1 MVTLGSHLR
10 DVVRLQPWIILL
22 DRETTTV
29 YHAKQPAF
37 WTMYTS
43 LTWVPR
49 GKAEAK
55 LDLPATEPPPHE
67 NGADNPQP
75 MDADTPADE
84 AMETPNETMNG
95 DDADGDVKPDASLF
109 MDDDDDDKS
118 EVDIDE
124 VLANDLDNLRFYKS
138 NKDDPLL
145 KDGERDDGFDEEELD
160 ELRIRPTDAL
170 LIATK
175 SGEEASH
182 LEYHLF
188 DDNPDD
194 SDDEATEE
202 YVPNSYVHHDMVLP
216 TIPLCCAYT
225 SLSTEENPDAFHN
238 LVAVGMFTPGI
249 DIWDVDD
256 VHALTPIN
264 SMGGYNVVKKKK
276 TPGGAG
282 KKRKSNKKPRLQLK
296 EDSHEDAVLSLSWNH
311 VQKEYLASGSADHTV
326 KIWDI
331 ESSHC
336 ACTLRHHGDKVQSV
350 KFHPTNE
357 SLLVT
362 GGFDK
367 AVHVVDLREQK
378 STGSWSV
385 DADVE
390 SVHWFGAGN
399 NSVLVAT
406 EAGTMYEFD
415 RRTVS
420 SSEPAEPVVKWAAHT
435 GAVSACTV
443 SADIPGLLVT
453 GSVDKRVKVW
463 NVESANAKLLLDLPS
478 KVGAVFSAA
487 FCPTPSSEGNKNSS
501 ASPFVLAYGGQK
513 ADVEIVDLGI
523 ENKEFR
529 NHYQQHV
536 SGQAFKALE
545 RRAARVSNC
554 SLKKLRQMRIAADE
568 DENK

>member
-1 MVTLGSHLR
+1 
-10 DVVRLQPWIILL
+10 
-22 DRETTTV
+22 
-29 YHAKQPAF
+29 
-37 WTMYTS
+37 
-43 LTWVPR
+43 
-49 GKAEAK
+49 
-55 LDLPATEPPPHE
+55 
-67 NGADNPQP
+67 
-75 MDADTPADE
+75 MDADTPADKSMDAPNNGVNSDE
-84 AMETPNETMNG
+84 AN
-95 DDADGDVKPDASLF
+95 GDVKPDASLF
-109 MDDDDDDKS
+109 MDDDDDS

-124 VLANDLDNLRFYKS
+124 VLANDLDSLRFYKS

-145 KDGERDDGFDEEELD
+145 KDGEKDDGYDEQELD

-225 SLSTEENPDAFHN
+225 SLPAEEDPENVFHN
-238 LVAVGMFTPGI
+238 LVAVGLFTPGI

-264 SMGGYNVVKKKK
+264 SLGGYNVIKKKK
-276 TPGGAG
+276 TPGAG
-282 KKRKSNKKPRLQLK
+282 KKKKSTKKPRLQLK
-296 EDSHEDAVLSLSWNH
+296 EDSHEDAVLSLSWNN
-311 VQKEYLASGSADHTV
+311 VQKEYLASGSADQTV

-336 ACTLRHHGDKVQSV
+336 ACTLKHHSDKVQSV
-350 KFHPTNE
+350 KFHPTVE
-357 SLLVT
+357 SLLVS

-378 STGSWSV
+378 SMGSWNV

-390 SVHWFGAGN
+390 SVHWFGPGKN
-399 NSVLVAT
+399 NVLVAT

-415 RRTVS
+415 RRTLS
-420 SSEPAEPVVKWAAHT
+420 SQNGNGKMDDTISEPVVKWSAHT
-435 GAVSACTV
+435 GAVSACTI
-443 SADIPGLLVT
+443 SGDIPGLVVT
-453 GSVDKRVKVW
+453 GSVDKRIKVW
-463 NVESANAKLLLDLPS
+463 NVEKAAANLLLDLPS

-487 FCPTPSSEGNKNSS
+487 FCPPSIADSS
-501 ASPFVLAYGGQK
+501 VSPFVLAYGGQK
-513 ADVEIVDLGI
+513 SDVEIVDLGI

-529 NHYQQHV
+529 NHYRQHV
-536 SGQAFKALE
+536 SDKAFKAIE

-554 SLKKLRQMRIAADE
+554 SLKKLRQMRIAANEDE
-568 DENK
+568 DM